1 MPPFNGKCEIP
12 EQQMGRGV
20 IVIGEKR
27 SGHDEQ
33 NKAALQGGTPKKEMR
48 PQDLE
53 IQMITQDEED
63 VKVASNPKSYNT
75 LPLLKIKAMEINSCS
90 HSVLIMYRVCQ
101 RLSTSERNLQVA
113 PHQSPRTTAMVGP
126 SYQQRFPNFCQL
138 FVLHELKKNPFS
150 DDLEGMSSQTE
161 DDAPLLKLKRLRRGP
176 AKTSKC

>member
-33 NKAALQGGTPKKEMR
+33 NKAALQGGAPKKEMR
-48 PQDLE
+48 PQNLE
-53 IQMITQDEED
+53 IQMITQDEKD
-63 VKVASNPKSYNT
+63 AKVASNPKSYNT
-75 LPLLKIKAMEINSCS
+75 LPLFKIKAMEINSCS

-126 SYQQRFPNFCQL
+126 SYQLRFPSFCQL
-138 FVLHELKKNPFS
+138 FVLHELKKIPFQMI
-150 DDLEGMSSQTE
+150 LKVC
-161 DDAPLLKLKRLRRGP
+161 PHKLKM
-176 AKTSKC
+176 TSLSLS